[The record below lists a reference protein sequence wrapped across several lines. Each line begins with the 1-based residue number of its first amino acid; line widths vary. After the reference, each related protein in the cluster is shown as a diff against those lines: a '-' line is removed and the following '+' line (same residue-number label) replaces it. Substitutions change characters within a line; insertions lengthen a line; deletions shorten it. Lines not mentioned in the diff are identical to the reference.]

1 MCTIVLWT
9 YPATISA
16 LVGANHAVVSLIGV
30 GIESHVGPDVD
41 LSAILV
47 LDLGDERGDQAV
59 GVVALVRSIGL
70 ELLWDL
76 WEENHVRDTLSDS
89 LTYLLE
95 HAGLSVALTSRH
107 RRDRLVVVLSVD
119 EEGVDEVGGLD
130 FIFSSHAADAF
141 VLPVTPRA
149 STLGNP
155 NVALLIH
162 AKTVVGVAG
171 ESTCIVKKKTNKVC
185 VRETFSKPTQ
195 R

>member
-70 ELLWDL
+70 DILRDL
-76 WEENHVRDTLSDS
+76 GEQNHIGNTLSDG
-89 LTYLLE
+89 LAHLLE
-95 HAGLSVALTSRH
+95 HAGLGMAVASRH
-107 RRDRLVVVLSVD
+107 GKDGLIVILGMA
-119 EEGVDEVGGLD
+119 EEGIDEVGRLD
-130 FIFSSHAADAF
+130 LVFSGHAADAL
-141 VLPVTPRA
+141 VLPVTPGA

-155 NVALLIH
+155 NVSLLIH
-162 AKTVVGVAG
+162 AQAVVVIAG
-171 ESTCIVKKKTNKVC
+171 QCAWNGKNRKKKYTERIFC
-185 VRETFSKPTQ
+185 
-195 R
+195 